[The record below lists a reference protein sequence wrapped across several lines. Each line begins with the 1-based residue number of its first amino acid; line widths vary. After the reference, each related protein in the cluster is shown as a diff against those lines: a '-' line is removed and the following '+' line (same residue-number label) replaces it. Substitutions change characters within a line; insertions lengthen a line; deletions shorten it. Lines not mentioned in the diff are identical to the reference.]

1 MNFQKLPAIV
11 IFNIVLICAEIV
23 LLSPGLAGLSG
34 MALFIA
40 AATGIVIFI
49 AGNYL
54 LFSSAYKKP
63 SLRNKKNIDDDDF
76 ENAFKGWRSMNTPY
90 NTQIDTALR
99 QLEQFN
105 TRCEKLRIL
114 SEDGTFQSAADEIE
128 SCIFNNFKRIINRL
142 LICDMKDSDD
152 VKRGTEYI
160 NRLIGENTECLNIF
174 SRFIDEVAM
183 MLDSPNDVKS
193 LALQSV
199 TDSLRKIQKSDNL

>member
-1 MNFQKLPAIV
+1 MNFQKLPIIV
-11 IFNIVLICAEIV
+11 VFNIILVCAEIV
-23 LLSPGLAGLSG
+23 LISPGLAGLSG
-34 MALFIA
+34 MALVIA
-40 AATGIVIFI
+40 AAAGIAVFI

-54 LFSSAYKKP
+54 LLSSAYKKP

-76 ENAFKGWRSMNTPY
+76 EDAFKGWRSMNTPY
-90 NTQIDTALR
+90 NMQIDTALR

-114 SEDGTFQSAADEIE
+114 SKDGAFQPAADEIE
-128 SCIFNNFKRIINRL
+128 SCVFTNFKRILNRL
-142 LICDMKDSDD
+142 LICDMKDADD

-160 NRLIGENTECLNIF
+160 NRLIGENSECLDVF

-199 TDSLRKIQKSDNL
+199 TDSLREIRKSDNL

>member
-11 IFNIVLICAEIV
+11 ILNIFIIFAEIV

-34 MALFIA
+34 KALFIA
-40 AATGIVIFI
+40 VSAGVVVFI

-63 SLRNKKNIDDDDF
+63 SLGNKKNIDDNDF
-76 ENAFKGWRSMNTPY
+76 ENAFKGWRSMNTPF
-90 NTQIDTALR
+90 NLQIDTALR

-105 TRCEKLRIL
+105 IRCEKLRIL
-114 SEDGTFQSAADEIE
+114 SEDGTFQPAADEIE
-128 SCIFNNFKRIINRL
+128 LCIFNNFKRIINRL

-160 NRLIGENTECLNIF
+160 NRLIGENTECLNVF
-174 SRFIDEVAM
+174 SRFIDEVAV

-199 TDSLRKIQKSDNL
+199 TDSLKKIQKSDNS